1 MASAHIETHNS
12 VDRRINDQLYTGS
25 AAFTTGAAYTGAAAY
40 TAAPGMSLTRE
51 LVSESSRMNGECR
64 ARVLIATDLPF
75 SNRIAPA
82 MLVDN
87 HHSQTITRQS
97 TIAAT
102 DYYQRL
108 TEELNKCFDDI
119 ELFVRYLEALMEY
132 TKELERDH
140 RRKDKRTTGECP
152 FRSIDLSTGDSFC
165 FLFS

>member
-1 MASAHIETHNS
+1 
-12 VDRRINDQLYTGS
+12 
-25 AAFTTGAAYTGAAAY
+25 
-40 TAAPGMSLTRE
+40 
-51 LVSESSRMNGECR
+51 
-64 ARVLIATDLPF
+64 
-75 SNRIAPA
+75 

-87 HHSQTITRQS
+87 HQSQTITRQS

-152 FRSIDLSTGDSFC
+152 VRSARFHHGGFL
-165 FLFS
+165 LFSLLLSWLEAHD